1 MLYYY
6 NVICLYQERSIMVN
20 EERTKLMTKA
30 EIFRVKEERN
40 ALRRNRFYKGDYIA
54 YEMIRSAIAFIF
66 AFALLF
72 VMWVLYYAEPL
83 MTQRSVE
90 ELAGLMARAG
100 GSACCA
106 CSSVFWWRHIM
117 YSSGSIFW
125 RAIKMKEYQRFSD
138 RSGGCMKRRPKR
150 SGENR
155 RDLRNDDT
163 SGPAGTN

>member
-40 ALRRNRFYKGDYIA
+40 ALRMNRFYKGDYIA
-54 YEMIRSAIAFIF
+54 YEMIRSAIAFIS

-100 GSACCA
+100 ISLLCLLVCFLVAA
-106 CSSVFWWRHIM
+106 
-117 YSSGSIFW
+117 Y
-125 RAIKMKEYQRFSD
+125 
-138 RSGGCMKRRPKR
+138 
-150 SGENR
+150 
-155 RDLRNDDT
+155 
-163 SGPAGTN
+163 

>member
-40 ALRRNRFYKGDYIA
+40 ALRMNRFYKGDYIA
-54 YEMIRSAIAFIF
+54 YEMIRSAIAFIS

-100 GSACCA
+100 ISLLCLLVCFLVAA
-106 CSSVFWWRHIM
+106 YYVFKRKYILA
-117 YSSGSIFW
+117 
-125 RAIKMKEYQRFSD
+125 RDKMKEYQAV
-138 RSGGCMKRRPKR
+138 
-150 SGENR
+150 
-155 RDLRNDDT
+155 LRQIGRLYEKEAEKVWRE
-163 SGPAGTN
+163 SEGFKE